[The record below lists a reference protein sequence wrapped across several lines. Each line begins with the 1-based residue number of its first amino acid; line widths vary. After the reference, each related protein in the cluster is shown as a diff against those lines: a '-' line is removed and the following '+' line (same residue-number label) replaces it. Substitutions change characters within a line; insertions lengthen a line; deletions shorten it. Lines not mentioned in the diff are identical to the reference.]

1 VPDRLGS
8 PANGGAILTGGG
20 LIFMS
25 GGDGYLYAF
34 DKNDGRELWR
44 GQLPYVN
51 GENTMTY
58 RTRAGR
64 QFVLVSTGSG
74 VDASLV
80 AFALRDAAG
89 ATASRT
95 VADSG
100 RRAPSPALQPGAE
113 IQGRLAFDRVCQTC
127 HGSAASGGAGPRL
140 APFSRDYDELLG
152 IVREGA
158 GEMPPISAREL
169 SDEGVAQVL
178 AYLKSLSR

>member
-1 VPDRLGS
+1 
-8 PANGGAILTGGG
+8 
-20 LIFMS
+20 M
-25 GGDGYLYAF
+25 
-34 DKNDGRELWR
+34 
-44 GQLPYVN
+44 N

-58 RTRAGR
+58 RMRAGR

-80 AFALRDAAG
+80 AFARPDGSG
-89 ATASRT
+89 ATSRSRPEA
-95 VADSG
+95 VSG
-100 RRAPSPALQPGAE
+100 QREPRSAPQPGAE
-113 IQGRLAFDRVCQTC
+113 IQGQLAFDRVCPAC
-127 HGSAASGGAGPRL
+127 HGSGARGGAGPGL